1 MDQQQPEIIDDI
13 RWKHPSTIMIGG
25 PSASG
30 KTQLTSCIL
39 ANKDYLFNPA
49 PQKTILYFR
58 EWQQVYN
65 TWRQSGFVDEFYN
78 TLPDDEEFRER
89 LDANGSGTIV
99 VFDDFSLKV
108 EQNKDFFDNL
118 FCINSHHLK
127 ITVILIVHNLFTK
140 SLRTLSLNCHRFFLT
155 QSLRDKGQLQTLAR
169 QAFPGKSELM
179 VFLNADLKV

>member
-127 ITVILIVHNLFTK
+127 ITVVLIVHQIFENSQPK
-140 SLRTLSLNCHRFFLT
+140 LS
-155 QSLRDKGQLQTLAR
+155 SV
-169 QAFPGKSELM
+169 FPH
-179 VFLNADLKV
+179 AIAPR